1 MAYVK
6 TDDSNYYGIADAI
19 RELHD
24 GDPDT
29 EKYTPAQMVTYL
41 STEGAELLPCNV
53 RKGVT
58 IFGVTGNVDPFEEV

>member
-24 GDPDT
+24 GDPEA
-29 EKYTPAQMVTYL
+29 EKYTPAQMVSYL
-41 STEGAELLPCNV
+41 STEGTELQPYNV

-58 IFGVTGNVDPFEEV
+58 IFGVTGAVEPFEEV